1 MTWALHDEFPGRLLT
16 AEITPEDPRGVHEL
30 GFDALW
36 VHSGYFDI
44 IQQHK
49 ALGRGHHGEWAGIGG
64 MCAVT

>member
-1 MTWALHDEFPGRLLT
+1 MTWALHDQFPGSLLT

-49 ALGRGHHGEWAGIGG
+49 ALGRGHHGEWPGQ
-64 MCAVT
+64 